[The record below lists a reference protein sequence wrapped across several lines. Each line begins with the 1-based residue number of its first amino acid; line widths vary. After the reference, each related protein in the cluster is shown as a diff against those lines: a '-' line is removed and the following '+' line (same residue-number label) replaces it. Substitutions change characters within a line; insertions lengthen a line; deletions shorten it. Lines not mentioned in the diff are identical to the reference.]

1 MHNNAEVNMADRRD
15 LVKVEDE
22 GGPQRVLV
30 THAVLTGLT
39 PLIPVPLLDDLVKS
53 YFRKRLVRS
62 LAATAGRALSE
73 EELNALTSEPEGGCL
88 SGCAMT
94 VLVYPLK
101 AVFRKIFYFLEW
113 KRAVDLTSRTY
124 HFGYLVGHALRRRE
138 GAPSLLDAHGA
149 RAVSEAIEAVC
160 REAPIKPLESAVGG
174 TFRKSKGVLRG
185 AAALLS
191 GSLRRQPPQPER
203 VAEAIESVEPAEER
217 ELAPVVT
224 RLQRSIG
231 SVPEEHFRSLRANL
245 EARLGRAPRGPQG
258 GA

>member
-1 MHNNAEVNMADRRD
+1 MAERREP
-15 LVKVEDE
+15 VKGE
-22 GGPQRVLV
+22 GGGGQHVLV

-39 PLIPVPLLDDLVKS
+39 PLIPVPLVDDLVKG
-53 YFRKRLVRS
+53 YFRKRLVRR
-62 LAATAGRALSE
+62 LAAGAGRALSD
-73 EELNALTSEPEGGCL
+73 EELDVLASERGGGCL
-88 SGCAMT
+88 GGCVTT

-138 GAPSLLDAHGA
+138 GGPSLLDAHGA

-174 TFRKSKGVLRG
+174 TFRKSKGVLRA

-191 GSLRRQPPQPER
+191 GSLRRQPPRPEH
-203 VAEAIESVEPAEER
+203 VAEAIESVEPEEER
-217 ELAPVVT
+217 ELRPVVT
-224 RLQRSIG
+224 RLQSSIA
-231 SVPEEHFRSLRANL
+231 SVPEEHFRSLRDQL
-245 EARLGRAPRGPQG
+245 EARLANTPRGPQSG
-258 GA
+258 G